1 MYLAKLH
8 KNLVYLATIADTQ
21 QAQAM
26 QKVEYVAGTHAGTG
40 GMACSRGAVVLF
52 YHAAPEH
59 ANEAATEV
67 LPEVV
72 PCVLCRQDL
81 LKQQRVVQK
90 QYAQQAKREEK
101 QKKQQQMEQAKLQ
114 KQQQKLQ
121 KQQQA
126 AAQKAEQEQQDQKQQ
141 LSQQARVF
149 GTS

>member
-26 QKVEYVAGTHAGTG
+26 QKVEYVAGTLD
-40 GMACSRGAVVLF
+40 MACRGAVVLF